1 MQDARGPLFLLV
13 LPLANKARSVE
24 QIILAA
30 RFIFNVH
37 GTRTIPSAEENV
49 TPLLGFSHSVVFP
62 VLAGLVTRRAA
73 SCPIKMHRTTQP
85 SSATRTA
92 DRPAL
97 TPLIFMPLF
106 GKDSLKLWLS
116 CFTDEQFETRIK
128 GGRGGAVQCI
138 RFIIVQNV
146 QYTLVLSRT
155 FWTSE
160 VRRLRLSKVY
170 LEVLF
175 SFRGALRFVKHFDA
189 IALRFACTRYYLRL
203 VRIQRLEV
211 RICLLEVLDPICN
224 RGLLGIA
231 TRGLITPCPRFA
243 GRR

>member
-128 GGRGGAVQCI
+128 GGRGGGGSMYTFHYSSKCAV
-138 RFIIVQNV
+138 
-146 QYTLVLSRT
+146 YT
-155 FWTSE
+155 
-160 VRRLRLSKVY
+160 
-170 LEVLF
+170 
-175 SFRGALRFVKHFDA
+175 RFVKN
-189 IALRFACTRYYLRL
+189 I
-203 VRIQRLEV
+203 
-211 RICLLEVLDPICN
+211 LDKWSSSSK
-224 RGLLGIA
+224 
-231 TRGLITPCPRFA
+231 TF
-243 GRR
+243 